1 MAMVVLKGFI
11 DIPGESWDVVIAEL
25 PTHVRLTLDEEGCQC
40 FEVQPV
46 EDVPFRLSVYEEFA
60 SEGAFE
66 KHQQRVKGS
75 NWGRLT
81 EKAERHYEISQR

>member
-11 DIPGESWDVVIAEL
+11 DIPQESWDAVIAEL
-25 PTHVRLTLDEEGCQC
+25 PTHVRLTLAEEGCQC
-40 FEVQPV
+40 FEVLLA

-81 EKAERHYEISQR
+81 EKAERHYEITQK